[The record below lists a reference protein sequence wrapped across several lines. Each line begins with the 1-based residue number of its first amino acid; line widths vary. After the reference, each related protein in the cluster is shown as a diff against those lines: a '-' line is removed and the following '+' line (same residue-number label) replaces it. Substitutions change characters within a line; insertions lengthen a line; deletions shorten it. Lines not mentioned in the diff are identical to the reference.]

1 MADHFQQVLSVATVV
16 MNTLQRQLSAESDS
30 SSSSQVESKQ
40 PELERFTII
49 LKSLPKNI
57 VHDAK
62 DILYMM
68 ATSKD
73 ILFWDNHG
81 QLSYH
86 GRTIPG
92 SNLSK
97 LLEYVIFD
105 EEEDIDEPRG
115 LQAFMKGLAELKID
129 KKLINNHTVLAKIL
143 SFENKLYQT
152 GRGKSEDED
161 DQEEDDDED
170 QSDEEEDDDEDYEDQ
185 SDDDDDEEQ
194 EDDDDDDPHDTCES
208 HHMEKHTLR
217 RCPDC
222 HWVTVHNGDDS
233 LMECS
238 GCGNQQQVENFAK
251 THTIHHCDLCGEVQ
265 VMEHDGKEQD
275 DASEDSYEEQDDAS
289 EDSDESMDY
298 DD

>member
-1 MADHFQQVLSVATVV
+1 M
-16 MNTLQRQLSAESDS
+16 
-30 SSSSQVESKQ
+30 
-40 PELERFTII
+40 
-49 LKSLPKNI
+49 SL
-57 VHDAK
+57 
-62 DILYMM
+62 
-68 ATSKD
+68 
-73 ILFWDNHG
+73 
-81 QLSYH
+81 
-86 GRTIPG
+86 
-92 SNLSK
+92 
-97 LLEYVIFD
+97 
-105 EEEDIDEPRG
+105 
-115 LQAFMKGLAELKID
+115 
-129 KKLINNHTVLAKIL
+129 
-143 SFENKLYQT
+143 ENKLYQR

-161 DQEEDDDED
+161 DQEEEEDED
-170 QSDEEEDDDEDYEDQ
+170 QSDEEEEQDDDENQSDDEEEQEDQ
-185 SDDDDDEEQ
+185 SDDEEEDQ
-194 EDDDDDDPHDTCES
+194 EDADDPHDTCES